1 MGPAG
6 RGSEASSMNLLDF
19 DVVGQYWQVF
29 LKGLGLT
36 IFLTLVTMVLATALA
51 IPLALGRLSQVR
63 LVRWPA
69 NVFVEFMR
77 ATPLILQLIYIYYVL
92 PSAGIKLDPLTAAI
106 TGLSLHYSAYLS
118 EVFRGGIQSIQ
129 KGQSEAALSLGLSRW
144 LAFRKV
150 ILPQATRVVLPTLG
164 NYLISLFKDTSLA
177 SVVTVQELMFSGQI
191 IAARNFQY
199 FTIYTVTAI
208 LYFAVCYPSGLA
220 VRGLEEYT
228 RRGFVD
234 KTPNAKGAPP

>member
-1 MGPAG
+1 
-6 RGSEASSMNLLDF
+6 MNLLDF

-63 LVRWPA
+63 FVRWPV

-220 VRGLEEYT
+220 VRSLEDYT
-228 RRGFVD
+228 RRGRVAQD
-234 KTPNAKGAPP
+234 NKAKA

>member
-1 MGPAG
+1 
-6 RGSEASSMNLLDF
+6 MNLLDF
-19 DVVGQYWQVF
+19 DVIGQYWHVF

-36 IFLTLVTMVLATALA
+36 IFLTLVTMVVATTLA
-51 IPLALGRLSQVR
+51 IPLALGRLSQAR
-63 LVRWPA
+63 FIRWPA

-92 PSAGIKLDPLTAAI
+92 PAAGIKLDPITAAI
-106 TGLSLHYSAYLS
+106 LGLSLHYSAYLS
-118 EVFRGGIQSIQ
+118 EVFRGGIQSIP

-191 IAARNFQY
+191 ISARNFQY
-199 FTIYTVTAI
+199 FTVYTVTAI

-220 VRGLEEYT
+220 VRALEDYT
-228 RRGFVD
+228 RKGWVAQD
-234 KTPNAKGAPP
+234 NKAKV

>member
-1 MGPAG
+1 
-6 RGSEASSMNLLDF
+6 MNLLDF

-191 IAARNFQY
+191 IAARDFQY

-220 VRGLEEYT
+220 VRSLEDYT
-228 RRGFVD
+228 RRGRVAQD
-234 KTPNAKGAPP
+234 NKAKA

>member
-1 MGPAG
+1 
-6 RGSEASSMNLLDF
+6 MNLLDF

-63 LVRWPA
+63 LARWPA

-220 VRGLEEYT
+220 VRSLEDYT
-228 RRGFVD
+228 RRGRVAQD
-234 KTPNAKGAPP
+234 NKAKA

>member
-1 MGPAG
+1 
-6 RGSEASSMNLLDF
+6 MNLLDF

-220 VRGLEEYT
+220 VRSLEDYT
-228 RRGFVD
+228 RRGRVAQD
-234 KTPNAKGAPP
+234 SKAKA

>member
-1 MGPAG
+1 
-6 RGSEASSMNLLDF
+6 MNLLDF

-220 VRGLEEYT
+220 VRSLEDYT
-228 RRGFVD
+228 RRGRVAQGN
-234 KTPNAKGAPP
+234 KAKA